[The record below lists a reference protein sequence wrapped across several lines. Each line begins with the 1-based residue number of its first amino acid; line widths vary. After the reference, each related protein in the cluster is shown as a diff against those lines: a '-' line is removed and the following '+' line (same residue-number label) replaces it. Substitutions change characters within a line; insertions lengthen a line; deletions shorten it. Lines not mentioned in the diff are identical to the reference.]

1 VLGYPPCSEGELRVP
16 FPDGTLATDA
26 EPAKRAMKGGTLAR
40 RRKYQHG
47 SIFKR
52 GKRKKVWVAR
62 WWEDVISEQGIER
75 VRRSEILGP
84 VSELPTRRDAETAL
98 DERIRRI
105 NSGDFRP
112 QSCHSLAKYA
122 ENGWLPSILPTLKYS
137 TQQHYQY
144 VLRVHLNP
152 EFGETQL
159 RLISRDMVQK
169 FLFRKFQ
176 TLSWKTVKHIRT
188 VFGTLFKAA
197 EDAGLVSENPVLK
210 TRLPRRGPVPERRTI
225 QPADISQ
232 LLDKL
237 PEPSGSIA
245 GLLVFTGMRIG
256 EVLALRWR
264 DVDLESGKIRIR
276 QTVYEGHFDEPKTKR
291 SNRTIPLGPKGLAIL
306 STLKPEFPNPE
317 TLIFATRAGTP
328 LSRRNLMNRQL
339 TPTCNKIG
347 LEGVNWHWLRHA
359 NATLLDSVGTPLS
372 TTQALLGHSS
382 PEITR
387 EIYLHSIPADAR
399 SAVEKIE
406 KLVEDSKPE
415 SELIGPNRTQVLET
429 AEMVTPLIQ

>member
-1 VLGYPPCSEGELRVP
+1 
-16 FPDGTLATDA
+16 
-26 EPAKRAMKGGTLAR
+26 LAR

-47 SIFKR
+47 SILKR
-52 GKRKKVWVAR
+52 GKRQKVWVAR
-62 WWEDVISEQGIER
+62 WWEEVIGEHGIER
-75 VRRSEILGP
+75 VRRSEILGS
-84 VSELPTRRDAETAL
+84 VSKIPTRRDAETVL
-98 DERIRRI
+98 DERLRRI

-112 QSCHSLAKYA
+112 QSCHTLAKFA
-122 ENGWLPSILPTLKYS
+122 ESSWLPCVLPTLKHS

-159 RLISRDMVQK
+159 RLISRDAVQK

-176 TLSWKTVKHIRT
+176 TVSWKTVKHIRT
-188 VFGTLFKAA
+188 VFGTIFKAA

-210 TRLPRRGPVPERRTI
+210 TRLPRRGPVPERRAI
-225 QPADISQ
+225 QPAEISE
-232 LLDKL
+232 LLENL
-237 PEPSGSIA
+237 PQPSRSIA

-306 STLKPEFPNPE
+306 SSLKPEALNPE
-317 TLIFATRAGTP
+317 ALIFATRRGTP
-328 LSRRNLMNRQL
+328 LSRRNLMKRQL
-339 TPTCNKIG
+339 TPTCKSIG

-387 EIYLHSIPADAR
+387 DIYLHSIPADAR
-399 SAVEKIE
+399 NAVEKIE
-406 KLVEDSKPE
+406 RLVEASKPE
-415 SELIGPNRTQVLET
+415 SEIIGPNRTQVLET
-429 AEMVTPLIQ
+429 AEVVTPLIQ